1 MPNRCD
7 FYSDEEYEYAVQIEI
22 EAYREQ
28 LAYEEAFA
36 EYCKEEYVK
45 EQLKSNK

>member
-22 EAYREQ
+22 EEYREQ
-28 LAYEEAFA
+28 LAYEEEFA
-36 EYCKEEYVK
+36 SYFEEEYIK
-45 EQLKSNK
+45 EQETF